1 MCPGLIGVFWVGIL
15 TVCSTYRT
23 IAIVGEKMLIILL
36 VAVNLVA
43 GFGFAVPIA
52 RLLAGISGRPGRFLR
67 YLVFLIGIYFVECV
81 AFSAGMCTQVFSIGL
96 AFLWGIIFGL
106 WLRSRTS
113 ARRALTASFLVS
125 IYTSLPTA
133 SFCILIP
140 VAGLVGGGHILSAQ
154 EGTSFGIPDFLP
166 WPLNTIFGF
175 FVALLIGTLVFKTII
190 TTGEVSLL
198 IHLGEKPA
206 IGR

>member
-1 MCPGLIGVFWVGIL
+1 MDDGVCLGVL
-15 TVCSTYRT
+15 TVGSDYHT
-23 IAIVGEKMLIILL
+23 IAIVGEKMIIILL
-36 VAVNLVA
+36 VAVNLTA

-52 RLLAGISGRPGRFLR
+52 KLLDGIGGQLGRIRR
-67 YLVFLIGIYFVECV
+67 YLAVLIGIYFIECV
-81 AFSAGMCTQVFSIGL
+81 AFSAGMCTQVFSVGL
-96 AFLWGIIFGL
+96 AFLWGMLFGL

-175 FVALLIGTLVFKTII
+175 FAAVLIGTLVFKTII

-198 IHLGEKPA
+198 IHLGENPA
-206 IGR
+206 AAR

>member
-1 MCPGLIGVFWVGIL
+1 
-15 TVCSTYRT
+15 
-23 IAIVGEKMLIILL
+23 MLIILL
-36 VAVNLVA
+36 VAVNLAA

-67 YLVFLIGIYFVECV
+67 CLAVLIGTYFVECV
-81 AFSAGMCTQVFSIGL
+81 AFSAGMGTQVFSIGL
-96 AFLWGIIFGL
+96 AFVWGIIFGL
-106 WLRSRTS
+106 WLR
-113 ARRALTASFLVS
+113 RRAAPQKVLKTSFLFALYS
-125 IYTSLPTA
+125 SLPTA

-140 VAGLVGGGHILSAQ
+140 VAALVGGGHILSAQ
-154 EGTSFGIPDFLP
+154 EGISFGIPDFLP

-175 FVALLIGTLVFKTII
+175 FAALVIGTVVLKTVI

-198 IHLGEKPA
+198 IRLGENPA

>member
-1 MCPGLIGVFWVGIL
+1 MAEATGVCPSVL
-15 TVCSTYRT
+15 TVCSDYHT
-23 IAIVGEKMLIILL
+23 IAIMGEKVLIVSL
-36 VAVNLVA
+36 VAVNLAA

-52 RLLAGISGRPGRFLR
+52 RLLGGISGQPGRFLR
-67 YLVFLIGIYFVECV
+67 YLAVLIGMYFVECV
-81 AFSAGMCTQVFSIGL
+81 AFSAGMCTQVFSVGL
-96 AFLWGIIFGL
+96 AFLWGMLFGL
-106 WLRSRTS
+106 WLRSRTLP
-113 ARRALTASFLVS
+113 RKALTASFLVS

-133 SFCILIP
+133 SFCIIIP
-140 VAGLVGGGHILSAQ
+140 VAGLVGGGHILSAR

-175 FVALLIGTLVFKTII
+175 FAALLIGTLVFKTII

-198 IHLGEKPA
+198 IHLGENPA

>member
-1 MCPGLIGVFWVGIL
+1 MCPDLIAGFWVGIL
-15 TVCSTYRT
+15 TVCSTCRT

-36 VAVNLVA
+36 VAVNLAA

-52 RLLAGISGRPGRFLR
+52 RLLGEVTGGPTRFSR
-67 YLVFLIGIYFVECV
+67 YFAILVGVYFVEGV
-81 AFSAGMCTQVFSIGL
+81 AFSAGMCTQVFSVGL
-96 AFLWGIIFGL
+96 AFVWGIIFGL

-140 VAGLVGGGHILSAQ
+140 VAALVGGGHILSAR
-154 EGTSFGIPDFLP
+154 EGISFGIPDFLP
-166 WPLNTIFGF
+166 WPLNTILGF
-175 FVALLIGTLVFKTII
+175 CSALVIGTVVLKTVI

-198 IHLGEKPA
+198 IRLGEKPA

>member
-1 MCPGLIGVFWVGIL
+1 
-15 TVCSTYRT
+15 
-23 IAIVGEKMLIILL
+23 MLIILL
-36 VAVNLVA
+36 VAVNLAA

-67 YLVFLIGIYFVECV
+67 CLAVLIGIYFVECV
-81 AFSAGMCTQVFSIGL
+81 AFSAGMCTQVLSIGL
-96 AFLWGIIFGL
+96 AFVWGIIFGL

-140 VAGLVGGGHILSAQ
+140 VAALVGGGHILSAQ

-175 FVALLIGTLVFKTII
+175 FVALVIGTVVLKTVI

-198 IHLGEKPA
+198 IRLGEKPA

>member
-1 MCPGLIGVFWVGIL
+1 
-15 TVCSTYRT
+15 
-23 IAIVGEKMLIILL
+23 MLIILL
-36 VAVNLVA
+36 AAVNLTA

-52 RLLAGISGRPGRFLR
+52 RLLGGISGQPVRFLR

-81 AFSAGMCTQVFSIGL
+81 AFSAGMCTQVFSVGL

-113 ARRALTASFLVS
+113 ARKALTASFLVS

-140 VAGLVGGGHILSAQ
+140 VAAIVGGGHILSAQ

-175 FVALLIGTLVFKTII
+175 FAAVLIGTLVFKTII
-190 TTGEVSLL
+190 TTGEVGLL
-198 IHLGEKPA
+198 IHLGENPA
-206 IGR
+206 VGR

>member
-1 MCPGLIGVFWVGIL
+1 VDDGVCLGVL
-15 TVCSTYRT
+15 TVGSDYHT
-23 IAIVGEKMLIILL
+23 IAIVGEKMIIILL
-36 VAVNLVA
+36 VAVNLTA

-52 RLLAGISGRPGRFLR
+52 KLLDGIGGQLGRIRR
-67 YLVFLIGIYFVECV
+67 YLAVLIGIYFIECV
-81 AFSAGMCTQVFSIGL
+81 AFSAGMCTQVFSVGL
-96 AFLWGIIFGL
+96 AFLWGMLFGL

-175 FVALLIGTLVFKTII
+175 FAAVLIGTLVFKTII

-198 IHLGEKPA
+198 IHLGENPA
-206 IGR
+206 AAR